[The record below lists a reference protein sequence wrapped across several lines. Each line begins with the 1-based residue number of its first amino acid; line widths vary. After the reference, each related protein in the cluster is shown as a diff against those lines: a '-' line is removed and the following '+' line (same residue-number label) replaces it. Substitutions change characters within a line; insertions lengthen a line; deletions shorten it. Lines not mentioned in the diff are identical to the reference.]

1 MNIHNNSQVMN
12 DLKQFIRFELLNL
25 NQMIEDSVYKRSKKL
40 SLIKIEL
47 SELRNNMFP
56 YQIQKEGLK
65 SCLENLLIQNPFK
78 LNFTV
83 NYNINYST
91 KSLNQKEEFIIYK
104 ILFEALSNI
113 SKHANASHALLII
126 QEFQDSINVEIHDN
140 GIGFQ
145 LIPVIQ
151 SGHAFGL
158 KSMMDNCIL
167 LNSSAYID
175 SENNGTK
182 ISFQIPLSK

>member
-1 MNIHNNSQVMN
+1 
-12 DLKQFIRFELLNL
+12 LN
-25 NQMIEDSVYKRSKKL
+25 Y
-40 SLIKIEL
+40 
-47 SELRNNMFP
+47 
-56 YQIQKEGLK
+56 
-65 SCLENLLIQNPFK
+65 
-78 LNFTV
+78 
-83 NYNINYST
+83 
-91 KSLNQKEEFIIYK
+91 KEETILYK

-113 SKHANASHALLII
+113 SKHANASHAELFIH
-126 QEFQDSINVEIHDN
+126 EFSDSIKVEIQDN

-158 KSMMDNCIL
+158 KSIMDNCIL

-182 ISFQIPLSK
+182 ISFQIPFTK